1 MTITLPKTNLPFCRN
16 VCAVYDKQDM
26 QLGVHCSC
34 LMTIQPSLSGEN
46 LVNDGGPL
54 ALFFLVW
61 SCGYDFGTLAIVMTG
76 GLLAVQAL
84 ILNRHGSES
93 R

>member
-54 ALFFLVW
+54 ALFFLRLVLW
-61 SCGYDFGTLAIVMTG
+61 LRFRNVGNCHDWRPVSGT
-76 GLLAVQAL
+76 GLDP
-84 ILNRHGSES
+84 
-93 R
+93 